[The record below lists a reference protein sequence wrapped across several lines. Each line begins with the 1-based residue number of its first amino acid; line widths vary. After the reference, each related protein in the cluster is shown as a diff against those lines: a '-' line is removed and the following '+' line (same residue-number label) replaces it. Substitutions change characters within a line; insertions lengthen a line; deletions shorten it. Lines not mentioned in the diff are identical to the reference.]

1 LSARRSH
8 KRKPDPPRAL
18 FPKLQPR
25 RNGPSR
31 EDVVSD
37 QLARLHAATI
47 EALAIY
53 GYPGTSVAKL
63 IALAGVSRLTFYQH
77 FDSKEDC
84 FLASYDKIV
93 EEATERIIAAYKS
106 EQDGA
111 ARVVAA
117 YEAFV
122 SELVERPKASRLVLV
137 DILAVGPG
145 ALRRVESSRLA
156 FEKITYENSGQL
168 LAGVTL
174 PPILLRVMLGGIWQ
188 VARRRL
194 LNDRVQELRTLGGE
208 LLLWIVSYNSPAV
221 ERLTQRPLKRPAVK
235 TGAPSPARRR
245 AGIDTDAREPDE
257 RKRILRAV
265 VELAAREGYA
275 EVSPARII
283 EEAEVPDASF
293 FEAFES
299 PEQCFLAAVQLLS
312 VEALAKSL
320 GESRAG
326 KDWPRA
332 IQLGTEALLNHIA
345 CDRTFARVAFVEVF
359 GAGADALRLREE
371 MLEKTAEMFTRYAP
385 REQTPSPVLAEAIVG
400 AVWSL
405 AYDYV
410 VRDVAHELSALL
422 DYASYIAMAPII
434 GAEAAVES
442 ILARAGEAGDGG
454 AEEGVAWS

>member
-1 LSARRSH
+1 MSTRRAR
-8 KRKPDPPRAL
+8 KPKPDPPRAL
-18 FPKLQPR
+18 FPKLQPK

-31 EDVVSD
+31 EDVIRD

-47 EALAIY
+47 EALATY

-63 IALAGVSRLTFYQH
+63 IALAGISRLTFYEH
-77 FDSKEDC
+77 FGSKEDC

-93 EEATERIIAAYKS
+93 EEATERIITAYTS
-106 EQDGA
+106 QEDGA

-122 SELVERPKASRLVLV
+122 SELIERPKASRLALV

-156 FEKITYENSGQL
+156 FEKMTYENSGQL

-221 ERLTQRPLKRPAVK
+221 ERLTQRPVERPLARN
-235 TGAPSPARRR
+235 GAPSPARRV
-245 AGIDTDAREPDE
+245 AGTDAGARESDE
-257 RKRILRAV
+257 HKRILYAV

-275 EVSPARII
+275 EVNTARII

-299 PEQCFLAAVQLLS
+299 PEQCFLEAVQLMS

-332 IQLGTEALLNHIA
+332 IQLGTEAMLNHIA
-345 CDRTFARVAFVEVF
+345 SDRIFARVAFVEVF
-359 GAGADALRLREE
+359 GAGEGALRLREE
-371 MLEKTAEMFTRYAP
+371 LLEKTAEMFTRYAP

-410 VRDVAHELSALL
+410 VRDVAHELSGLV

-434 GAEAAVES
+434 GAEAAVER
-442 ILARAGEAGDGG
+442 ILSGGGETGGGG
-454 AEEGVAWS
+454 AEEGS